1 MTQDRDTRHLPN
13 LDATDTGTQYV
24 NAPMVSYTLWWLPD
38 LIKGRHRSIAAMVR
52 RCTLALTLGA
62 AMPAPLYA
70 QAGPVPSPAQEAP
83 KPAASMTTDA
93 AAPSGPAEPS
103 ERPEPAPNPVGA
115 FEQGPG
121 VLGISLR
128 TQRQAQL
135 KHYVSEPVGLVA
147 LGLEDLR
154 FAPVNKRTH
163 VEVNLTN
170 RIPFEGKGDQV
181 GPKAKRT
188 LDALAGLFA
197 VNPRTRVKIIVHT
210 DDQGDAGYNLRLS
223 PRAAEAVKQYLV
235 GRGIAA
241 ERLTPVG
248 RGEAAPLA
256 ATGKRTPT
264 RQERERNRRVE
275 LVIEP
280 LEPSGQPGESA
291 PTPPTEADARPTP
304 SARPANR

>member
-1 MTQDRDTRHLPN
+1 M
-13 LDATDTGTQYV
+13 

-38 LIKGRHRSIAAMVR
+38 LTKGRPRSIAALVR
-52 RCTLALTLGA
+52 RCTLILTLGA
-62 AMPAPLYA
+62 TIPSLLYA
-70 QAGPVPSPAQEAP
+70 QAGPAPDPQPTRSVTSGLAQ
-83 KPAASMTTDA
+83 
-93 AAPSGPAEPS
+93 PAE
-103 ERPEPAPNPVGA
+103 RPGSAPGPIGT

-135 KHYVSEPVGLVA
+135 KDYVSEPVGLVA

-197 VNPRTRVKIIVHT
+197 DNPRTRVKIIVHT

-223 PRAAEAVKQYLV
+223 QRAAEAVKQYLV
-235 GRGIAA
+235 GRGVAA

-248 RGEAAPLA
+248 RGEEAPLA

-280 LEPSGQPGESA
+280 LEPSDQPGESA
-291 PTPPTEADARPTP
+291 PKPPTETDAKRTAGEPLRPE
-304 SARPANR
+304 

>member
-1 MTQDRDTRHLPN
+1 MTQDRGTRHLPN
-13 LDATDTGTQYV
+13 LDVTETRTRYV

-38 LIKGRHRSIAAMVR
+38 LTKGPHRSIAAMVR
-52 RCTLALTLGA
+52 RCTLILTLGA
-62 AMPAPLYA
+62 AMPSPLYA
-70 QAGPVPSPAQEAP
+70 QAGPVPSPGQAP
-83 KPAASMTTDA
+83 KPAASVTTDA
-93 AAPSGPAEPS
+93 AAPSGPAQPA
-103 ERPEPAPNPVGA
+103 ERPERAPGTAGA

-128 TQRQAQL
+128 TQRQALL
-135 KHYVSEPVGLVA
+135 KNYVSEPVGLVA

-197 VNPRTRVKIIVHT
+197 DNPRTRVKIIVHT

-223 PRAAEAVKQYLV
+223 QRAAEAVKQYLV
-235 GRGIAA
+235 GRGVAA

-248 RGEAAPLA
+248 RGEEAPLA

-280 LEPSGQPGESA
+280 LEP
-291 PTPPTEADARPTP
+291 
-304 SARPANR
+304 

>member
-1 MTQDRDTRHLPN
+1 MTQDRGTRHRPN
-13 LDATDTGTQYV
+13 LDVTDTRTRYV
-24 NAPMVSYTLWWLPD
+24 NAPMVSYTLWWLPG
-38 LIKGRHRSIAAMVR
+38 LTTGRLRSIAAMIR
-52 RCTLALTLGA
+52 PCTLLLTLSA
-62 AMPAPLYA
+62 AIPSLLCA
-70 QAGPVPSPAQEAP
+70 QAGPAPSPTQDP
-83 KPAASMTTDA
+83 KPAGA
-93 AAPSGPAEPS
+93 ATNGAGAPS
-103 ERPEPAPNPVGA
+103 EPAQPPQRPAPAPGAANA

-181 GPKAKRT
+181 GAKAKRT

-197 VNPRTRVKIIVHT
+197 DNPRTRVKIIVHT

-223 PRAAEAVKQYLV
+223 QRAAEAVKQYLV
-235 GRGIAA
+235 GRGVAA

-248 RGEAAPLA
+248 RGEAAPLT

-280 LEPSGQPGESA
+280 LEPSGHRNA
-291 PTPPTEADARPTP
+291 PTPGLPGEAETRPAP

>member
-1 MTQDRDTRHLPN
+1 MTQDRGTRHLPN
-13 LDATDTGTQYV
+13 LDVTETRTRYV
-24 NAPMVSYTLWWLPD
+24 NAPMVSYILWRLPD
-38 LIKGRHRSIAAMVR
+38 WTNDRPRSIAAMVQ
-52 RCTLALTLGA
+52 RCTLILMLGTTIPTPLDAQAGPAPSPPQA
-62 AMPAPLYA
+62 AMPA
-70 QAGPVPSPAQEAP
+70 
-83 KPAASMTTDA
+83 ASVTTGV
-93 AAPSGPAEPS
+93 AAPSGPAQPT
-103 ERPEPAPNPVGA
+103 ERPAPAPVDT

-128 TQRQAQL
+128 TQRQTQL

-154 FAPVNKRTH
+154 FAPVNKPTH

-181 GPKAKRT
+181 GTKAKRT

-197 VNPRTRVKIIVHT
+197 DNPRTRVKIIVHT

-223 PRAAEAVKQYLV
+223 ERAAEAVKQYLV
-235 GRGIAA
+235 GRGVAA

-248 RGEAAPLA
+248 RGEEAPLA

-280 LEPSGQPGESA
+280 LEP
-291 PTPPTEADARPTP
+291 
-304 SARPANR
+304 

>member
-1 MTQDRDTRHLPN
+1 MTQDRGTRHLPN
-13 LDATDTGTQYV
+13 LEASDTRTRYV
-24 NAPMVSYTLWWLPD
+24 NASMVSYILSWRPG
-38 LIKGRHRSIAAMVR
+38 LIKGRHRSTAALAR
-52 RCTLALTLGA
+52 RCTLTLTLGA

-70 QAGPVPSPAQEAP
+70 QAGPVPAQVPE
-83 KPAASMTTDA
+83 PAASVTTGT
-93 AAPSGPAEPS
+93 AAPSGPAQPT
-103 ERPEPAPNPVGA
+103 ERPEPAPGSVGA

-188 LDALAGLFA
+188 LDALARLFA
-197 VNPRTRVKIIVHT
+197 DNPRTRVKIIVHT

-223 PRAAEAVKQYLV
+223 QRAADAVKQYLV
-235 GRGIAA
+235 GRGVAA

-248 RGEAAPLA
+248 RGESAPLA
-256 ATGKRTPT
+256 ATGKRPPT

-291 PTPPTEADARPTP
+291 PKPTTEAADPRPTP

>member
-1 MTQDRDTRHLPN
+1 MTQDRGTRHPPN
-13 LDATDTGTQYV
+13 LDATDTRTRYV
-24 NAPMVSYTLWWLPD
+24 NAPMVSYTIWWLPD

-70 QAGPVPSPAQEAP
+70 QAGPVPSPAQAP

-93 AAPSGPAEPS
+93 AAPSGPAQPT
-103 ERPEPAPNPVGA
+103 ERADPAPDPVGA

-197 VNPRTRVKIIVHT
+197 DNPRTRVKIIVHT

-223 PRAAEAVKQYLV
+223 QRAADAVKQYLV
-235 GRGIAA
+235 GRGVAA

-248 RGEAAPLA
+248 RGEEAPLA

-280 LEPSGQPGESA
+280 LEPSGPPGESA
-291 PTPPTEADARPTP
+291 PKPPTEADATPAP